1 MTTRIRRRVET
12 PLPLLVRTW
21 NVFHGNAH
29 PPRRRGFLRE
39 MVELAGADGPD
50 VLCLQ
55 ELPVWS
61 LPLVDDWAGMEAA
74 RSIARRPFVLP
85 GGIAGWITRRHQGF
99 FRSGISGQANAIL
112 VARRHGLEDLGDDQI
127 SEDGRERR
135 TVQAV
140 RVAGRMVV
148 ANLHASNSA
157 DRALVEREVARALA
171 FAESRARSGEPLV
184 LAGDFN
190 LAGVHLDGFSAP
202 AAGVDHVLVRGL
214 PAGAPRTWPLEARVQ
229 NGAVLSDHAPVEV
242 EVG

>member
-1 MTTRIRRRVET
+1 
-12 PLPLLVRTW
+12 LPLLVRTW
-21 NVFHGNAH
+21 NVFHGNAQ
-29 PPRRRGFLRE
+29 PPRRRGFLHE
-39 MVELAGADGPD
+39 MVELASADRPD

-61 LPLVDDWAGMEAA
+61 LPLVDDWAGMDAA

-85 GGIAGWITRRHQGF
+85 GGLAGWITRRHQGF

-112 VARRHGLEDLGDDQI
+112 APREHGLEDLGDEQI

-140 RVAGRMVV
+140 RIGGRIVV

-157 DRALVEREVARALA
+157 DRELVEREIARALA
-171 FAESRARSGEPLV
+171 FAESRARTGEPLV

-190 LAGVHLDGFSAP
+190 LAGVRLDGFSAP
-202 AAGVDHVLVRGL
+202 AGGIDHVLVRGV
-214 PAGAPRTWPLEARVQ
+214 PAAESRTWPVEARMQ

>member
-1 MTTRIRRRVET
+1 
-12 PLPLLVRTW
+12 LPLLVRTW
-21 NVFHGNAH
+21 NVFHGNAQ

-39 MVELAGADGPD
+39 MIQLASADRPD

-61 LPLVDDWAGMEAA
+61 LPLVDDWAAMDAA

-85 GGIAGWITRRHQGF
+85 GGLAGWITRRHQGF
-99 FRSGISGQANAIL
+99 FRSGIAGQANAIL
-112 VARRHGLEDLGDDQI
+112 VARGHGLEDLGDEQI
-127 SEDGRERR
+127 SEHGRERR

-140 RVAGRMVV
+140 RLARGLVV

-157 DRALVEREVARALA
+157 DGQLVEREIARALA
-171 FAESRARSGEPLV
+171 FAESRARAGEPIV

-190 LAGVHLDGFSAP
+190 LAGVRLDGFSAP
-202 AAGVDHVLVRGL
+202 AGGIDHVLVRGL
-214 PAGAPRTWPLEARVQ
+214 PAGEPRTWPVEARVQ

-242 EVG
+242 DVG

>member
-1 MTTRIRRRVET
+1 
-12 PLPLLVRTW
+12 LPLLVRTW
-21 NVFHGNAH
+21 NVFHGNAQ
-29 PPRRRGFLRE
+29 PPRRRGFLHE
-39 MVELAGADGPD
+39 MVELASADRPD

-61 LPLVDDWAGMEAA
+61 LPLVDGWAGMDAA

-85 GGIAGWITRRHQGF
+85 GGLAGWITRRHQGF

-112 VARRHGLEDLGDDQI
+112 AAREHGLEDLGDEQI

-135 TVQAV
+135 TVHAV
-140 RVAGRMVV
+140 RVAGRIVV

-157 DRALVEREVARALA
+157 DRGLVEREIARALG
-171 FAESRARSGEPLV
+171 FAESRARTGEPLV

-190 LAGVHLDGFSAP
+190 LAGVCLDGFSAP
-202 AAGVDHVLVRGL
+202 AGGIDHVLVRGL
-214 PAGAPRTWPLEARVQ
+214 PAAEPHTWPVEARVQ